1 MRAYGMLVRPQMA
14 LVMLALMGPAHALSP
29 EGSRAVLEAIRT
41 GEIVGAAAA
50 CRAPDDRLIG
60 VGRKV
65 IHGIRAMAKSEAEL
79 ERARVRHEQAVQR
92 GAAKAKA
99 RQITCEAALAALMEL
114 EREPSPS

>member
-14 LVMLALMGPAHALSP
+14 LVMLALIGPANALSP
-29 EGSRAVLEAIRT
+29 DGSPAVLEAIRT

-50 CRAPDDRLIG
+50 CRAPDDRLIA

-65 IHGIRAMAKSEAEL
+65 IHGIRAMAKSEPEL

-99 RQITCEAALAALMEL
+99 GQVSCAAALAALTAL
-114 EREPSPS
+114 ER

>member
-1 MRAYGMLVRPQMA
+1 MLIRPHMA
-14 LVMLALMGPAHALSP
+14 LAMLALVGPAHALSP
-29 EGSRAVLEAIRT
+29 EGSPAVLEATRT

-50 CRAPDDRLIG
+50 CRAPDERLIAI
-60 VGRKV
+60 GRKV
-65 IHGIRAMAKSEAEL
+65 IHGIRAMARSEAEL

-99 RQITCEAALAALMEL
+99 GQVSCEAALAALTAL